1 MSKKSALKELIQS
14 YFKKVSLI
22 LSFFIDIVM
31 IMTTPTSD
39 IASANLVLKLNV
51 RNSFE

>member
-22 LSFFIDIVM
+22 LSLFIVM

>member
-22 LSFFIDIVM
+22 LSFIIVM